1 MIPLDTEH
9 WARCVDLA
17 LLEILYMQKPY
28 TISVLNNASA
38 YPLNQQLKSCKS
50 LVITNKP
57 ASTSVLP
64 GNGPTAHF
72 RFYKVKVLPLTWQ
85 KKSTAQVIAFSG
97 SQQRYIGGRSLG
109 AETGKAALPRRE
121 GRRAGGCVS
130 RCRGQRAGRP
140 DGFLMTSLVLW
151 AVVALATLPPR
162 LFLFL
167 LFITFHL
174 HLLALFLLAKICLL
188 FCFSLFW
195 LCLPP
200 NLRMHQPPTV
210 FVHLMVSA
218 NTNDWKRQFI

>member
-50 LVITNKP
+50 LVITNKS

-85 KKSTAQVIAFSG
+85 KKSMAQGITFSG
-97 SQQRYIGGRSLG
+97 SQQRYIGGRSLR
-109 AETGKAALPRRE
+109 AEMGKTALPRRA
-121 GRRAGGCVS
+121 RPAGG
-130 RCRGQRAGRP
+130 RMREQLQRPGARPEGPATAPDAGRQP
-140 DGFLMTSLVLW
+140 GGFLTTSLVL
-151 AVVALATLPPR
+151 
-162 LFLFL
+162 
-167 LFITFHL
+167 
-174 HLLALFLLAKICLL
+174 
-188 FCFSLFW
+188 
-195 LCLPP
+195 
-200 NLRMHQPPTV
+200 
-210 FVHLMVSA
+210 
-218 NTNDWKRQFI
+218 